1 MTFKTIEREL
11 EPLLEHITE
20 TRGDDMALYAH
31 YCGNR
36 GADLYKVLT
45 DREYRLRRGI
55 ASYDSVGRIR
65 RKIQKKRPD
74 LRPTAE
80 EIRKRR
86 EAEKEY
92 KEYAKSK

>member
-11 EPLLEHITE
+11 SHYLEKIPE
-20 TRGDDMALYAH
+20 TRADDMVLYSL
-31 YCGNR
+31 YCFGR
-36 GADLYKVLT
+36 GADLSRVMQ
-45 DREYRLRRGI
+45 DREYRLRQGLG
-55 ASYDSVGRIR
+55 SFESVGRIR